1 VLSVL
6 NKINLALNRLIPVT
20 TPAAVAL
27 GLIFPFIFIRLRPL
41 VILLFGIMTFSGALK
56 LTARELGNTIKSPVP
71 IILFFI
77 TSHVIMPL
85 AAFASS
91 SLIIPNQDIIAGFV
105 LLFAGPTAVSGFI
118 WVMIFK
124 GDKALSLT
132 FILLDTILAPVVVPA
147 TLSVIIG
154 ESISMDMSGIA
165 VSLIFMVVVPTIIA
179 VSINEFSKGKI
190 PGTICPFIE
199 PFAKICL
206 ILVIAANSSVIAP
219 DINLNDPVFWI
230 AAALC
235 IVLTVVGFLLAKLNG
250 VIGKRAFKLTG
261 AVNDSG
267 SGEKATS
274 LIIAG
279 GLRNNSAVMTIA
291 VTFFPEAAVIP
302 TLLSIIFQQIITAIM
317 GKVLIKKN
325 EVFQKHI

>member
-20 TPAAVAL
+20 TPLAVAM
-27 GLIFPFIFIRLRPL
+27 GLFLPFIFIRLRPL

-77 TSHVIMPL
+77 TSHIIMPL

-91 SLIIPNQDIIAGFV
+91 SLIIPVQDIITGFV

-118 WVMIFK
+118 WVAIFK

-147 TLSVIIG
+147 TLSFILG

-179 VSINEFSKGKI
+179 VSLNEISKRKI
-190 PGTICPFIE
+190 PDKICPFIE

-206 ILVIAANSSVIAP
+206 ILVIAANSSAAAK
-219 DINLNDPVFWI
+219 DIHFSDPVFWI
-230 AAALC
+230 TAALC
-235 IVLTVVGFLLAKLNG
+235 IVLTVIGFLFAKLNG
-250 VIGKRAFKLTG
+250 VIERCTVKTSGT
-261 AVNDSG
+261 VNDSRG
-267 SGEKATS
+267 SEKGIS

-291 VTFFPEAAVIP
+291 VTFFPEATVLP
-302 TLLSIIFQQIITAIM
+302 TLLSIVFQQIITAIM

-325 EVFQKHI
+325 